1 MNERQAR
8 EATLL
13 QAFESAEAPSPSW
26 SDEDRRWA
34 DRVALEAV
42 GSGAPL
48 ATFVAERAHHAMHRL
63 LPRERAAARW
73 LERRARLIAWSVAIA
88 AGAVVLGLLADPIG
102 ASQRINL
109 LTPPLWGVV
118 LWNLAVYL
126 LLLVAPVVG
135 LGRGRPAR
143 PGWLRRAADGLL
155 QIGLRMP
162 SAAPGSAWR
171 RTLRAATGRAADA
184 ASSAVAA
191 ASPLARF
198 AALWS
203 ARSGRLA
210 SLRAQTLLHV
220 GAAALAAGLIGGLYL
235 RGLALDYRIS
245 WESTF
250 LSPPTVHALLSTALA
265 PASAL
270 SGIALPDA
278 AGFAALQARPEAP
291 GAGAPAAPWIHLLAI
306 TLALVVIGPRLLL
319 AAGSAGWLRG
329 LGRRFALPLDEPY
342 FQRLARLQRGAAAEI
357 DVQPYAHTPTPQ
369 AVLGLQALIAEAF
382 GPKAAVRIAATAAF
396 GAEDSAGRVAP
407 AVDAEALAAARAS
420 AAPTASHLLILCD
433 LAATPELETHGRFAR
448 RLIEGLAPG
457 ALVALVVDQTAF
469 RRRFAGMRERLQQ
482 RRAAWS
488 DLAAKIGVR
497 PVFVDLD
504 TAPSK
509 DAVADLLGAFA
520 EPPKAPADPAPVS
533 DE

>member
-1 MNERQAR
+1 
-8 EATLL
+8 
-13 QAFESAEAPSPSW
+13 
-26 SDEDRRWA
+26 
-34 DRVALEAV
+34 
-42 GSGAPL
+42 
-48 ATFVAERAHHAMHRL
+48 
-63 LPRERAAARW
+63 
-73 LERRARLIAWSVAIA
+73 
-88 AGAVVLGLLADPIG
+88 
-102 ASQRINL
+102 
-109 LTPPLWGVV
+109 
-118 LWNLAVYL
+118 
-126 LLLVAPVVG
+126 
-135 LGRGRPAR
+135 
-143 PGWLRRAADGLL
+143 
-155 QIGLRMP
+155 
-162 SAAPGSAWR
+162 
-171 RTLRAATGRAADA
+171 
-184 ASSAVAA
+184 
-191 ASPLARF
+191 
-198 AALWS
+198 
-203 ARSGRLA
+203 
-210 SLRAQTLLHV
+210 
-220 GAAALAAGLIGGLYL
+220 
-235 RGLALDYRIS
+235 
-245 WESTF
+245 
-250 LSPPTVHALLSTALA
+250 VHALLSTALA

-278 AGFAALQARPEAP
+278 AGFAALQARPDAP
-291 GAGAPAAPWIHLLAI
+291 GAGAPAAPWIHLLAV

-319 AAGSAGWLRG
+319 AAGCAGWLRG

-407 AVDAEALAAARAS
+407 AVDAEVLAAARAS

>member
-13 QAFESAEAPSPSW
+13 QAFESAEAPSPNW

-42 GSGAPL
+42 GSGAPT

-73 LERRARLIAWSVAIA
+73 LERRARLGAWSVALAVIA
-88 AGAVVLGLLADPIG
+88 IVLGLLADPIG

-126 LLLVAPVVG
+126 LLLAAPVVA
-135 LGRGRPAR
+135 LLRRRPAR
-143 PGWLRRAADGLL
+143 PGWLRRAVDRLLHVGL
-155 QIGLRMP
+155 QVP

-171 RTLRAATGRAADA
+171 RTVRAATGRTADA
-184 ASSAVAA
+184 ASTAA
-191 ASPLARF
+191 AAATPLARF

-203 ARSGRLA
+203 ARSRRLA
-210 SLRAQTLLHV
+210 SLRAQALLHV

-235 RGLALDYRIS
+235 RGLALDYRIG

-250 LSPPTVHALLSTALA
+250 LSAPTVHRLLSTALA

-270 SGIALPDA
+270 SGIALPDE
-278 AGFAALQARPEAP
+278 AGLAALQARPEAA

-306 TLALVVIGPRLLL
+306 TLGLVVIAPRLLL
-319 AAGSAGWLRG
+319 AAGCAGWLRG
-329 LGRRFALPLDEPY
+329 SGRRFALPLDEPY
-342 FQRLARLQRGAAAEI
+342 FQRLARLQRGAAADI

-382 GPKAAVRIAATAAF
+382 GPKAAVRIAATTAF
-396 GAEDSAGRVAP
+396 GAEDVA
-407 AVDAEALAAARAS
+407 LRAAQPVA
-420 AAPTASHLLILCD
+420 ASHLLMLCD
-433 LAATPELETHGRFAR
+433 LAATPEPETHGRFAA
-448 RLIEGLAPG
+448 RLVEGLAPG
-457 ALVALVVDQTAF
+457 AVAALVVDETAF
-469 RRRFAGMRERLQQ
+469 RRRFSNMRDRLQQ

-488 DLAAKIGVR
+488 GLAAQIGCR
-497 PVFVDLD
+497 PVFVDLEA
-504 TAPSK
+504 APTQG
-509 DAVADLLGAFA
+509 AVADLLGAFA
-520 EPPKAPADPAPVS
+520 APPAAPAESASVTNR
-533 DE
+533 